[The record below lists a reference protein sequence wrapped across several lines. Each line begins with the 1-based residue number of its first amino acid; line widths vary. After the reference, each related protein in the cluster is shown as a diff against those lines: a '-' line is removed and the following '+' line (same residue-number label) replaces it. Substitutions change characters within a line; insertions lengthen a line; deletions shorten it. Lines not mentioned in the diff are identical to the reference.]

1 MLQILE
7 TLKNPKA
14 LALLLALFAILSLA
28 GYLIYKQVKQIKDVE
43 GYADLSKDFKE
54 EHSKDYTIK
63 SIACSENAINE
74 AINNYTFSSVPSIR

>member
-1 MLQILE
+1 MMNILE
-7 TLKNPKA
+7 TLQNPKA

-54 EHSKDYTIK
+54 ENPKDYTIK

>member
-1 MLQILE
+1 MMQILE

-14 LALLLALFAILSLA
+14 LAVFLAILSLT
-28 GYLIYKQVKQIKDVE
+28 GYLIYKKVEQIKNVE

-54 EHSKDYTIK
+54 EHPKDYTIK